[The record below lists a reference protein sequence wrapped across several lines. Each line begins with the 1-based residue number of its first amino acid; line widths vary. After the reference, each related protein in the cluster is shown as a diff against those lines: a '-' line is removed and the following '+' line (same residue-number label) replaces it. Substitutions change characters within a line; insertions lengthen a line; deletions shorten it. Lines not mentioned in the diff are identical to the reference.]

1 MPLND
6 RESPEIREEIKLV
19 SNEDVK
25 AVLKIKHNNLNGN
38 FLLKKKNFPLCFVFL
53 CVFLMCVNEL
63 KQDMNNEQ
71 ELLLRVIMIM
81 KFRYSHCK
89 FPSAHLGH
97 HFHLC

>member
-25 AVLKIKHNNLNGN
+25 AVLQIKHNNLNGN
-38 FLLKKKNFPLCFVFL
+38 FLLKKKKFSSLFF
-53 CVFLMCVNEL
+53 MCVNEF
-63 KQDMNNEQ
+63 KKDMNNEQ

-81 KFRYSHCK
+81 IMKFMYSHCK

>member
-6 RESPEIREEIKLV
+6 RESPEIREEMKLV

-25 AVLKIKHNNLNGN
+25 AVLQIKHNNLNGN
-38 FLLKKKNFPLCFVFL
+38 FLLKKKFSSLFF
-53 CVFLMCVNEL
+53 MCVNEL

>member
-25 AVLKIKHNNLNGN
+25 AVRQIKHNNLNGN
-38 FLLKKKNFPLCFVFL
+38 FLLKKKKFPLCFS
-53 CVFLMCVNEL
+53 CVNEL

-81 KFRYSHCK
+81 KFMYSHCK

>member
-38 FLLKKKNFPLCFVFL
+38 FLLKKKFSSLF
-53 CVFLMCVNEL
+53 CVFVC
-63 KQDMNNEQ
+63 
-71 ELLLRVIMIM
+71 
-81 KFRYSHCK
+81 
-89 FPSAHLGH
+89 FPHV
-97 HFHLC
+97 CE

>member
-1 MPLND
+1 
-6 RESPEIREEIKLV
+6 
-19 SNEDVK
+19 
-25 AVLKIKHNNLNGN
+25 
-38 FLLKKKNFPLCFVFL
+38 
-53 CVFLMCVNEL
+53 MCVNEL

-81 KFRYSHCK
+81 KFRYSHFK